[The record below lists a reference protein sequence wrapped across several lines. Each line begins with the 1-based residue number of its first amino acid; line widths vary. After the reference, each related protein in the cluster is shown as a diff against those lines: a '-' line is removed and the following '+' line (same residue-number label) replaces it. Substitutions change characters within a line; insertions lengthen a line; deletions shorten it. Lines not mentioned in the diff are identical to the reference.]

1 MHINYFYLLI
11 VNKVGVMT
19 LVIWLSFT
27 LFKLVDVNF
36 NTRNVRFN
44 FKLSEVLKFIYQKK
58 KRKQEQTKSQRI
70 IPERLVT
77 K

>member
-58 KRKQEQTKSQRI
+58 EENKSKLKAK
-70 IPERLVT
+70 E
-77 K
+77 